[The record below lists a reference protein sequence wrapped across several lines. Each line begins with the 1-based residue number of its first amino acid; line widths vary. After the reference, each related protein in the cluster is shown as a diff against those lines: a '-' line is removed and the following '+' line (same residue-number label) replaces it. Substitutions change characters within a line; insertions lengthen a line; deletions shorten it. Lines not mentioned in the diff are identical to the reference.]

1 MYPVVFHHAAGRDL
15 AAELAALSRHG
26 LQVRVVAPS
35 DRRRLSEALADAVLL
50 WRAAGEPVTVT
61 LLAEAPRLRLVQ
73 ALGPG
78 AGAGAVDLAAARA
91 QGIAVCAAPGAD
103 TPAVAEMALALTFA
117 CLRRLP
123 ALDRASRTALWP
135 AEGGPAFGELA
146 GRTIG
151 LVGYGP
157 VPARLAPALK
167 ALGATV
173 VYWHRHREPAA
184 DATFVPLRELI
195 ETSDVVS
202 LHLPPTPETERL
214 VDAAALGLMKPG
226 SVLVNTAHAGLVDE
240 AALVDALA
248 SKHLG
253 AAGLDVLATHPL
265 PREHPLLGLANV
277 VLSPGM
283 AGRTPP
289 RRCAARSLWR
299 SRTPAGC
306 ATAGR
311 CCTGSSE
318 LGCRRR

>member
-26 LQVRVVAPS
+26 LQVRAVAPG
-35 DRRRLSEALADAVLL
+35 DRRRLREALADAVLL
-50 WRAAGEPVTVT
+50 WHVLEPVSAA

-91 QGIAVCAAPGAD
+91 RGIAVCAAPGAE
-103 TPAVAEMALALTFA
+103 TPAVAEMALALMLG

-123 ALDRASRTALWP
+123 ALDRATRAGKGWVPP
-135 AEGGPAFGELA
+135 AAAEEEGPSFGELG
-146 GRTIG
+146 GRTVG

-173 VYWHRHREPAA
+173 VYWHRHREPGA
-184 DATFVPLRELI
+184 DAVFVPLRELI

-214 VDAAALGLMKPG
+214 VDAAVLGLMKRG
-226 SVLVNTAHAGLVDE
+226 AVLVNTADGGLVDE
-240 AALVDALA
+240 AALAGALA
-248 SKHLG
+248 SGHLG
-253 AAGLDVLATHPL
+253 AAGLDVFATEPL
-265 PREHPLLGLANV
+265 PRDHPLLGLDNV
-277 VLSPGM
+277 VLSPRA
-283 AGRTPP
+283 AGRTPEAL
-289 RRCAARSLWR
+289 RRALRVAVENA
-299 SRTPAGC
+299 SRLRD
-306 ATAGR
+306 GR
-311 CCTGSSE
+311 P
-318 LGCRRR
+318 LLHRVA

>member
-26 LQVRVVAPS
+26 LQVRAVAPG
-35 DRRRLSEALADAVLL
+35 DRRRLREALADAVLL
-50 WRAAGEPVTVT
+50 WHVLEPVSAA

-91 QGIAVCAAPGAD
+91 QGIAVCAAPGAE

-123 ALDRASRTALWP
+123 ALDRATRAGKGWVPP
-135 AEGGPAFGELA
+135 AAAEEEGPSFGELG
-146 GRTIG
+146 GRTVG

-173 VYWHRHREPAA
+173 VYWHRHREPGA
-184 DATFVPLRELI
+184 DAVFVPLRELM

-214 VDAAALGLMKPG
+214 VDAAVLGLMKRG
-226 SVLVNTAHAGLVDE
+226 AVLVNTADGGLVDE
-240 AALVDALA
+240 AALADALA
-248 SKHLG
+248 SGHLG
-253 AAGLDVLATHPL
+253 AAGLDVFATEPL
-265 PREHPLLGLANV
+265 PRDHPLLGLDNV
-277 VLSPGM
+277 VLSPRA
-283 AGRTPP
+283 AGRTPEAL
-289 RRCAARSLWR
+289 RRALRVAVENA
-299 SRTPAGC
+299 SRLRD
-306 ATAGR
+306 GR
-311 CCTGSSE
+311 P
-318 LGCRRR
+318 LLHRVA